1 MIMEI
6 VNIETSA
13 FIEMNNALLKI
24 EKQLKSLETYKSGL
38 NDWLDNQDVCT
49 ILDISERKLLS
60 LRQKGMI
67 PYSRIE
73 RKVYYKKD
81 DIMDYMKRNIKTFI
95 NNNGNGT
102 GCIE

>member
-1 MIMEI
+1 MDG
-6 VNIETSA
+6 
-13 FIEMNNALLKI
+13 ALFNQNTAHFSI
-24 EKQLKSLETYKSGL
+24 SIYKSGL

>member
-1 MIMEI
+1 MEI

-24 EKQLKSLETYKSGL
+24 EKQLKSLETCKSGL
-38 NDWLDNQDVCT
+38 IDWLDNQDVCT

>member
-1 MIMEI
+1 MEI

-24 EKQLKSLETYKSGL
+24 EKQLKSLETCKSGL
-38 NDWLDNQDVCT
+38 NDCLDNQDVCT